1 MPLSSR
7 NAFGS
12 KRVRSAVDD
21 ESLDTTPSTI
31 SPGPAAAAPPPA
43 EPPPAAPLPDPAE
56 PRPAAPPV
64 GPSPSGRPDPP
75 GPDEPASPG
84 SDAPAPPG
92 PFALATRSERST
104 PVVPRTTSR
113 TCARLFDTE
122 FASFDSPSVD
132 TIDRSLMFA

>member
-12 KRVRSAVDD
+12 KRVRSAVDA
-21 ESLDTTPSTI
+21 ESLDMTPSTI
-31 SPGPAAAAPPPA
+31 SPDPTADASPVRT
-43 EPPPAAPLPDPAE
+43 EPPPGPADPLPW
-56 PRPAAPPV
+56 
-64 GPSPSGRPDPP
+64 GRSYPP
-75 GPDEPASPG
+75 GPDEPAPPG
-84 SDAPAPPG
+84 PDDPAPPG

>member
-1 MPLSSR
+1 PAALPLPSIHHFAPHR
-7 NAFGS
+7 VGS
-12 KRVRSAVDD
+12 PV
-21 ESLDTTPSTI
+21 
-31 SPGPAAAAPPPA
+31 AAAPSDATPSPPSPAPPA
-43 EPPPAAPLPDPAE
+43 DAPPARPEPPPGPPAPLPP
-56 PRPAAPPV
+56 
-64 GPSPSGRPDPP
+64 GRSDPP
-75 GPDEPASPG
+75 GPDEPAPP
-84 SDAPAPPG
+84 DPDDPAPPG

>member
-12 KRVRSAVDD
+12 NRVRSAVDA

-31 SPGPAAAAPPPA
+31 SPGPAAAARPPSPA
-43 EPPPAAPLPDPAE
+43 APPPAAPPAE
-56 PRPAAPPV
+56 PAD
-64 GPSPSGRPDPP
+64 PSPSGRSDPP
-75 GPDEPASPG
+75 GPDEPAPP
-84 SDAPAPPG
+84 DPDEPTPPG

>member
-43 EPPPAAPLPDPAE
+43 EPPPAAP
-56 PRPAAPPV
+56 PV

-92 PFALATRSERST
+92 PFAFATRAERPT

>member
-12 KRVRSAVDD
+12 KRVRSAVDA

-31 SPGPAAAAPPPA
+31 SPDPTADASPVRT
-43 EPPPAAPLPDPAE
+43 EPPPGPAD
-56 PRPAAPPV
+56 RL
-64 GPSPSGRPDPP
+64 PSGRSDRP
-75 GPDEPASPG
+75 GPDEPAPP
-84 SDAPAPPG
+84 DPDDPAPPG